1 MSVYYDI
8 YATYDGKL
16 FPLYVKGKKEFR
28 VAPISSGQSRIGSCI
43 RDMHDECLADS
54 IKFSDLPEDLK
65 KLYGEGDHNWYTC
78 YRFTPASLA
87 SYSKRTDCEGW
98 VDTYDLQNSL
108 RDKCEPHNFYEDS
121 EEVTESVRAH
131 SVYCHWQS
139 EDGNYKT
146 ANDIYEDYRTA
157 CNILFWNTD
166 IYNMDNVVLYC
177 VGG

>member
-8 YATYDGKL
+8 YATYEGKL
-16 FPLYVKGKKEFR
+16 FPLYVKDEKKFR

-78 YRFTPASLA
+78 YSFTPASLA
-87 SYSKRTDCEGW
+87 SYSKKTDCEGW
-98 VDTYDLQNSL
+98 VDTYDLIESIRN
-108 RDKCEPHNFYEDS
+108 KCEPNSYYTDG

-131 SVYCHWQS
+131 SVYCHWQTDDGDYKMAS
-139 EDGNYKT
+139 E
-146 ANDIYEDYRTA
+146 IYENYRA
-157 CNILFWNTD
+157 VMDILFWNTD
-166 IYNMDNVVLYC
+166 IYNMDNIVLYC